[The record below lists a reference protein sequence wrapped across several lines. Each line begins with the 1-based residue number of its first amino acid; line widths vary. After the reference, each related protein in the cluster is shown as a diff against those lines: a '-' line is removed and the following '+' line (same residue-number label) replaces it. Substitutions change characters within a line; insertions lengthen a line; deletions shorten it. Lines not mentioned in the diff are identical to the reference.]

1 MDIIQRNFLRLLRCG
16 AFGKTEPIEPMSHWK
31 WNRLYQIS
39 QIHGVTPWIRNGIR
53 RCQNDFFLQM
63 PPSLRQHFEEDQTS
77 TREEQ
82 GPEELTNPMLN
93 RKLQQLAEES
103 GSEDPTFNLLLR
115 LIHIARNIMTQGIS
129 LRQLVMLG
137 IYLRTTKDTI
147 EYEVLKTWI
156 HRLDMGR
163 MARLEGSML
172 MELFDFTEQEIRFT
186 DATVDKKTRKAIDDI
201 FQLTE
206 KNAADWYFTQGQSI
220 FVRSSDSRAMMWHV
234 KQSARYMR
242 YYPMEAVTN
251 FIRNFTHSMSHI
263 EE

>member
-53 RCQNDFFLQM
+53 RCQDDFFLQI
-63 PPSLRQHFEEDQTS
+63 PPSLRQHFED
-77 TREEQ
+77 
-82 GPEELTNPMLN
+82 

-115 LIHIARNIMTQGIS
+115 LIHIARNIITQGIS
-129 LRQLVMLG
+129 LRQLIMLG

-156 HRLDMGR
+156 RRLEMGH

-186 DATVDKKTRKAIDDI
+186 DAAVDKKTRKAVDDI

-220 FVRSSDSRAMMWHV
+220 FVRTSDSRAMMWHV

-242 YYPMEAVTN
+242 YYPTEAVTN
-251 FIRNFTHSMSHI
+251 FMRNFAHSMSHI

>member
-1 MDIIQRNFLRLLRCG
+1 MDIIQRNFLRLLRSG
-16 AFGKTEPIEPMSHWK
+16 AFGKPEPIEPMSHWK

-53 RCQNDFFLQM
+53 NCQDDFFMQLT
-63 PPSLRQHFEEDQTS
+63 PSLHQHFEEDITS

-82 GPEELTNPMLN
+82 GAEELTNPMLN
-93 RKLQQLAEES
+93 RKLQQLYEEA
-103 GSEDPTFNLLLR
+103 GNEDPTFNLLLC

-129 LRQLVMLG
+129 LRQLIMLG

-147 EYEVLKTWI
+147 EYEVLKAWI
-156 HRLDMGR
+156 QRLEMER
-163 MARLEGSML
+163 MAHLEGSLL
-172 MELFDFTEQEIRFT
+172 MELFHFTEHEIRFT
-186 DATVDKKTRKAIDDI
+186 NAAIDKSTQRAVDDI

-206 KNAADWYFTQGQSI
+206 KNAADWYFTQGSSI
-220 FVRSSDSRAMMWHV
+220 FVRTSDSSAMMWHV

-242 YYPMEAVTN
+242 YYPAEAITN
-251 FIRNFTHSMSHI
+251 FMRNFAHSLSHI

>member
-1 MDIIQRNFLRLLRCG
+1 
-16 AFGKTEPIEPMSHWK
+16 
-31 WNRLYQIS
+31 
-39 QIHGVTPWIRNGIR
+39 
-53 RCQNDFFLQM
+53 
-63 PPSLRQHFEEDQTS
+63 
-77 TREEQ
+77 
-82 GPEELTNPMLN
+82 MLN
-93 RKLQQLAEES
+93 RKLQQLAHES
-103 GSEDPTFNLLLR
+103 GTEDPTFNLLLR

-129 LRQLVMLG
+129 LRQLIMLG
-137 IYLRTTKDTI
+137 IYLRTTKDAI

-156 HRLDMGR
+156 RRLEMGQ
-163 MARLEGSML
+163 MVRLEGSLL
-172 MELFDFTEQEIRFT
+172 MELFDFTSQEIRFT
-186 DATVDKKTRKAIDDI
+186 DAAADKSTQKAVDDI

-220 FVRSSDSRAMMWHV
+220 FVRTNDSSAMMWHV

>member
-16 AFGKTEPIEPMSHWK
+16 AFNKTEPIEPMSHWK

-39 QIHGVTPWIRNGIR
+39 QIHGVTPWIKNGIQ
-53 RCQNDFFLQM
+53 RCEDDFFLQI
-63 PPSLRQHFEEDQTS
+63 PPTLRQHFEDDQTS
-77 TREEQ
+77 MKEEQ

-93 RKLQQLAEES
+93 SKLQKLAEES
-103 GSEDPTFNLLLR
+103 GKEDATFNLLLR
-115 LIHIARNIMTQGIS
+115 LIHIARNIITQGIS
-129 LRQLVMLG
+129 LRQLAMLG
-137 IYLRTTKDTI
+137 IYLRSTKDTI

-156 HRLDMGR
+156 RRLEMGR

-172 MELFDFTEQEIRFT
+172 MELFDFTAEEIRFT
-186 DATVDKKTRKAIDDI
+186 DAAADKNTTRAVDDI

-206 KNAADWYFTQGQSI
+206 KNAADWYFTQGKSI
-220 FVRSSDSRAMMWHV
+220 FVRTNDSRAMMWHV

-242 YYPMEAVTN
+242 YYPMESVTN
-251 FIRNFTHSMSHI
+251 FMHNFAHSLSHI

>member
-39 QIHGVTPWIRNGIR
+39 QIHGVTPWIRDGIR
-53 RCQNDFFLQM
+53 RCQDDFFLQM

-129 LRQLVMLG
+129 LRQLAMLG
-137 IYLRTTKDTI
+137 IYLRTTKDAI

-156 HRLDMGR
+156 HRLDMGQ

-172 MELFDFTEQEIRFT
+172 MELFDF
-186 DATVDKKTRKAIDDI
+186 
-201 FQLTE
+201 TE

>member
-31 WNRLYQIS
+31 WNRLYEIS

-53 RCQNDFFLQM
+53 RCQDDFFLQM
-63 PPSLRQHFEEDQTS
+63 PPALRQHFEDDTTS

-93 RKLQQLAEES
+93 SKLQKLAEEA
-103 GSEDPTFNLLLR
+103 GTEDATFNLLLR

-129 LRQLVMLG
+129 LRQLIMLG
-137 IYLRTTKDTI
+137 IYLRTTKDAI

-156 HRLDMGR
+156 ARLNMER
-163 MARLEGSML
+163 MARLEGSLL
-172 MELFDFTEQEIRFT
+172 MELFHFTEQEIRFT
-186 DATVDKKTRKAIDDI
+186 NAVANKRTQRAVDDI
-201 FQLTE
+201 FELTE
-206 KNAADWYFTQGQSI
+206 KNAADWYFTQGKSI
-220 FVRSSDSRAMMWHV
+220 FVKTNDSRAMMWHV
-234 KQSARYMR
+234 KQSARYMS
-242 YYPMEAVTN
+242 YYPAEAVTN
-251 FIRNFTHSMSHI
+251 FMRNFAHSMSHI

>member
-31 WNRLYQIS
+31 WNRLYEIS
-39 QIHGVTPWIRNGIR
+39 QIHGVTPWIKNGIR
-53 RCQNDFFLQM
+53 RCEDDFFMQIT
-63 PPSLRQHFEEDQTS
+63 PSLRQHFEDDNTS

-93 RKLQQLAEES
+93 SKLQKLAEEA
-103 GSEDPTFNLLLR
+103 GTEDATFNLLLR

-129 LRQLVMLG
+129 LRQLIMLG
-137 IYLRTTKDTI
+137 IYLRTTKDPI
-147 EYEVLKTWI
+147 EYDVLKTWI
-156 HRLDMGR
+156 QRLEMGR
-163 MARLEGSML
+163 MARLEGSLL
-172 MELFDFTEQEIRFT
+172 MELFDFKVREIRFT
-186 DATVDKKTRKAIDDI
+186 DAVADKSTQKAVDDI

-206 KNAADWYFTQGQSI
+206 KNAADWYFTQGKSI
-220 FVRSSDSRAMMWHV
+220 FVRTSDSRAMMWHV

-242 YYPMEAVTN
+242 YYPAEAVTN
-251 FIRNFTHSMSHI
+251 FMRNFAHSMSHI